1 MKLPCF
7 FGEVIAFVPKT
18 SLFQEDPELQISATA
33 FHQQRTSLDLKRQK
47 NKDNFCQNPNSKKYW
62 DSESCCC
69 CCCCCCCGGCGGGG
83 GGGGGGGSGGGGGGG
98 GTFYCT
104 CFVPGV
110 NPSDLQTSMKRFRET
125 RCSVFGCSTVYLK
138 LR

>member
-69 CCCCCCCGGCGGGG
+69 CGG
-83 GGGGGGGSGGGGGGG
+83 GGGGGGG